1 MRRQRPLKEISVG
14 KQTVSTPPD
23 TVVEPTGGSRVR
35 LTCTG
40 KLYLCLGQ
48 DNAADLRAPLL
59 ASPHDDEPVTRALVD
74 AIARKP
80 KGHDYVIELAQP
92 ATVQRHMSVTGG

>member
-1 MRRQRPLKEISVG
+1 MR
-14 KQTVSTPPD
+14 TVRKPPD
-23 TVVEPTGGSRVR
+23 TVVEPTGGSGVH

-48 DNAADLRAPLL
+48 DDSADLQAPLL
-59 ASPHDDEPVTRALVD
+59 ASPHVDEPVTRALVD

-80 KGHDYVIELAQP
+80 KGHDFVIVRARL
-92 ATVQRHMSVTGG
+92 ATVRRHMSVTGG